1 MLSRLVGH
9 RTTMREDQ
17 EDRQAELGLSCKTA
31 ISKYR
36 IYKSSVFSS
45 ATALVDPLDSDHGV
59 V

>member
-1 MLSRLVGH
+1 
-9 RTTMREDQ
+9 MREDQ

-31 ISKYR
+31 ISQYR

-45 ATALVDPLDSDHGV
+45 AKALVDPLDSDHGV